1 MHPFSLPNTKSSMQ
15 ELWGQWINPLSTY
28 MINPIPFDSV
38 PQSKAG
44 WCCEDRELEI
54 RKREKKKQR
63 IGSQLS
69 AWTTFW
75 HDIEK
80 NKPNPLTF
88 KLRESYACVCVRLC
102 IYIAWKWFSLCVSV
116 VNIYHI
122 LSDWVKLCWNSPTL
136 IYACVHRC
144 LNFHMKVICWQASEV
159 LNRITDTSQTTA
171 FVSARQK
178 GMWMCVLEY
187 LHSVSDRL
195 TEWQP
200 SLVVSQNM

>member
-1 MHPFSLPNTKSSMQ
+1 M
-15 ELWGQWINPLSTY
+15 LWRQGARDKQ
-28 MINPIPFDSV
+28 
-38 PQSKAG
+38 KG
-44 WCCEDRELEI
+44 
-54 RKREKKKQR
+54 EKKAKSW
-63 IGSQLS
+63 I
-69 AWTTFW
+69 TTFCL
-75 HDIEK
+75 E
-80 NKPNPLTF
+80 NFL
-88 KLRESYACVCVRLC
+88 
-102 IYIAWKWFSLCVSV
+102 AWKKNPTHLHSSFVKVMHVYAWGYVSILPESDSLCVSV

>member
-1 MHPFSLPNTKSSMQ
+1 MLWRQGARDKKKGEKKAKSWITTFCLDNFLAWYRKKKKTQPTYIQASWKLCMCMQ
-15 ELWGQWINPLSTY
+15 EVMYLYCLKVILFVCLWLT
-28 MINPIPFDSV
+28 F
-38 PQSKAG
+38 
-44 WCCEDRELEI
+44 
-54 RKREKKKQR
+54 
-63 IGSQLS
+63 
-69 AWTTFW
+69 TTFCL
-75 HDIEK
+75 IEW
-80 NKPNPLTF
+80 
-88 KLRESYACVCVRLC
+88 SYAE
-102 IYIAWKWFSLCVSV
+102 
-116 VNIYHI
+116 
-122 LSDWVKLCWNSPTL
+122 

-200 SLVVSQNM
+200 SLIVSQNM

>member
-1 MHPFSLPNTKSSMQ
+1 
-15 ELWGQWINPLSTY
+15 
-28 MINPIPFDSV
+28 MINPVPFDSV
-38 PQSKAG
+38 PQSKDG

-80 NKPNPLTF
+80 NKQTPTHLHSIFVKVMHVYARGYVSILP
-88 KLRESYACVCVRLC
+88 ESD
-102 IYIAWKWFSLCVSV
+102 SLCVSV

-171 FVSARQK
+171 FVSARQR

-200 SLVVSQNM
+200 SLVVSQNMWVVPQHKASEL

>member
-1 MHPFSLPNTKSSMQ
+1 MQ

-28 MINPIPFDSV
+28 MINPVPFDSV
-38 PQSKAG
+38 PQSKDG

-63 IGSQLS
+63 VGSQLS

-75 HDIEK
+75 HDIERKK
-80 NKPNPLTF
+80 NPTHLHSSFVKVMHVYAWGYVSILP
-88 KLRESYACVCVRLC
+88 ESD
-102 IYIAWKWFSLCVSV
+102 SLCVSV
-116 VNIYHI
+116 VNIYHS

>member
-1 MHPFSLPNTKSSMQ
+1 
-15 ELWGQWINPLSTY
+15 
-28 MINPIPFDSV
+28 MINPVPFDSV
-38 PQSKAG
+38 PQSKDG

-80 NKPNPLTF
+80 NKQTPTHLHSSFVKVMHVYARGYVSILP
-88 KLRESYACVCVRLC
+88 ESD
-102 IYIAWKWFSLCVSV
+102 SLCVSV

-200 SLVVSQNM
+200 SLVVSQNMWVVPQHKASEL